1 MGISAYKIKFFLK
14 YIKNGNRNK
23 INNKKWIDRTEILKY
38 IYSFKKWTNR
48 TNQKNNT
55 IIPIE
60 KYIEIDSIDTRLP
73 YV

>member
-23 INNKKWIDRTEILKY
+23 INNKKWIDITEILKY
-38 IYSFKKWTNR
+38 IYSLKKWTNR

>member
-14 YIKNGNRNK
+14 QIKNGNRNK
-23 INNKKWIDRTEILKY
+23 INNKKWIDITEILKY